1 MGVAVDEELAR
12 LRARAYGPD
21 ADIHT
26 DPPAL
31 ARLRELEQRANEQRG
46 SVPQWSSAQREGAG
60 SAASDTH
67 PDGIE
72 LAFGDLPSAGA
83 PAGVDA
89 TAAEDAGDASG
100 RDQPV
105 AGVPLV
111 APSFPTGSS
120 SGAVLG
126 RRVRTAWAVSLV
138 AAVAAGAALTAW
150 MLPGGALAGHD
161 ARLQSQSAE
170 IPRGIVA
177 QFDAFEA
184 GDDPGADEVRYFG
197 EYRGVGVYASDRCL
211 QAVAGRAQ
219 RTVAV
224 TCTPGLDLVMDIYVP
239 SEADREQ
246 PGGYS
251 PSFPD
256 ELTQRFPGGGIVR
269 FSLIGDEVLVDE
281 GRVPEM
287 P

>member
-1 MGVAVDEELAR
+1 MGPGLDHELTQ
-12 LRARAYGPD
+12 LRERAYGPD

-31 ARLRELEQRANEQRG
+31 ARLRELERQASEARRDLA
-46 SVPQWSSAQREGAG
+46 QWSSTQREGVG
-60 SAASDTH
+60 SAADDTH

-72 LAFGDLPSAGA
+72 LAFGDLLSAGA

-89 TAAEDAGDASG
+89 TAADDAGDAPI

-111 APSFPTGSS
+111 APSSLTGSS

-126 RRVRTAWAVSLV
+126 HRVRTAWAVSLV

-150 MLPGGALAGHD
+150 ILPGGALAGHD
-161 ARLQSQSAE
+161 ARLQPQSAE
-170 IPRGIVA
+170 IPRSIVA
-177 QFDAFEA
+177 QFDAFEV
-184 GDDPGADEVRYFG
+184 GNDPGADEVRYFG

-211 QAVAGRAQ
+211 QVVSGRAQ

-239 SEADREQ
+239 SEVDREQ

-251 PSFPD
+251 PSFP
-256 ELTQRFPGGGIVR
+256 EEMLQRFPGGGVVR
-269 FSLIGDEVLVDE
+269 FSLIGDVVLVDE
-281 GRVPEM
+281 GRVPEI